1 MNNEDREF
9 LALKWGAI
17 KGYNIKTPAS
27 KAALDNFKSLND
39 GCIGGMFNRQSSAQ
53 KEALCKL
60 IDILDAS
67 EIYLSWDAE
76 YVSKERAKEYIINYG
91 KQ

>member
-1 MNNEDREF
+1 MTLNQKEY
-9 LALKWGAI
+9 LALKWGGI

-39 GCIGGMFNRQSSAQ
+39 GCVGGMFNRQNSAQ

-60 IDILDAS
+60 IDVLDAS
-67 EIYLSWDAE
+67 EIFLSWDAE
-76 YVSKERAKEYIINYG
+76 YVSKERAKEYIMNYG
-91 KQ
+91 KE